1 MAVTF
6 DSLKVGAEYDRP
18 FLADLWGYQGR
29 QAIERGVITPAES
42 QVIVLFVT
50 KAKQATMTQYTDYI
64 DGDVLHWQGE
74 RRHGSDRRM
83 AEAERSGDEVHLFY
97 RAVHHSPFVY
107 YGPIHL
113 LRHKLLSDQPSE
125 FVFSLSYPRPHT
137 PDALEDISSH
147 EVDFRNLQET
157 EQLAIRKSRIGQG
170 LFRERVIT
178 LWGGCSVTGLTE
190 LSLLRASHIKP
201 WRECSNLER
210 LDPFNG
216 LLLHPALDHLFDAG
230 WITFDPQA
238 RIRISRSVSL
248 PDRRILGVEPG
259 MSLRK
264 LPSGAE
270 GYLEFHRTRVFLD
283 V

>member
-1 MAVTF
+1 MPVNF

-18 FLADLWGYQGR
+18 FLADLWGYQGH
-29 QAIERGVITPAES
+29 QAIARGVVTPAES
-42 QVIVLFVT
+42 QVVILFVT
-50 KAKQATMTQYTDYI
+50 QSKQATMTQYADYI

-74 RRHGSDRRM
+74 ERHGSDRRLV
-83 AEAERSGDEVHLFY
+83 EAENNRDEVHLFY

-107 YGPIHL
+107 YGTIHL
-113 LRHKLLSDQPSE
+113 LRHKILSLRPSE
-125 FVFSLSYPRPHT
+125 FVFSLSAPRPHIR
-137 PDALEDISSH
+137 DALEDIASH
-147 EVDFRNLQET
+147 EADFRDLQET
-157 EQLAIRKSRIGQG
+157 ERLAIRKSRIGQG

-178 LWGGCSVTGLTE
+178 LWGGCSVTGLAE

-201 WRECSNLER
+201 WRECSNFER

-230 WITFDPQA
+230 WVTFDEQA
-238 RIRISRSVSL
+238 RILISRSISL
-248 PDRRILGVEPG
+248 PDQRILGVEPG
-259 MSLRK
+259 MGLRK

-270 GYLEFHRTRVFLD
+270 AYLKFHRTRVFLD